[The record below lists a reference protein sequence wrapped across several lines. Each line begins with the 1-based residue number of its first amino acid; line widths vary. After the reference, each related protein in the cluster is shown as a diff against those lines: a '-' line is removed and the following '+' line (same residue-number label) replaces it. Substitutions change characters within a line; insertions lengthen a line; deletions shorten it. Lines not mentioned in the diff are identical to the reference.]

1 MKDVDAQ
8 LIWESWASS
17 PNSTNYTDSQ
27 QQYIQRQ
34 QRGSQAAQVAGIDQ
48 TAPSWYDEAKGGPW
62 DNLSM
67 TRKQLFIQYGENMQ
81 QISKGRKY
89 EELDQYEKAEL
100 DQYYKMLD
108 KEYQRNHERIQARQ

>member
-17 PNSTNYTDSQ
+17 PNSTQQ

-34 QRGSQAAQVAGIDQ
+34 QRGSQAAQAAGIDQ

-89 EELDQYEKAEL
+89 EELDPFDKAEL
-100 DQYYKMLD
+100 DRYYKMLD
-108 KEYQRNHERIQARQ
+108 KQYQRNHDRLQARQ